1 MRRRIAVWL
10 PAAIAALSA
19 VGALAA
25 EDAPQ
30 VANPVGYWDDYEMI
44 IQADMPLRGTLRQVY
59 VDRASGW
66 VARVT
71 GKLPYGTKLV
81 ARDYVGVP
89 DGKGGWKTEND
100 GLVPGNPTTVLMLQ
114 KERGWGTSH
123 PESIR
128 IGEWEFGLYTPAGKP
143 IDADFEKACMPC
155 HKQVA
160 ATDYNFL
167 VTDYFAGFASNR
179 PRP

>member
-1 MRRRIAVWL
+1 
-10 PAAIAALSA
+10 
-19 VGALAA
+19 
-25 EDAPQ
+25 
-30 VANPVGYWDDYEMI
+30 MI
-44 IQADMPLRGTLRQVY
+44 IQADMPAARHVAAGVCR
-59 VDRASGW
+59 RASGW
-66 VARVT
+66 VARIT
-71 GKLPYGTKLV
+71 GKLPYGTKLA

-100 GLVPGNPTTVLMLQ
+100 RLVPGNPTTVLMLQ
-114 KERGWGTSH
+114 KERDWGTSH

-167 VTDYFAGFASNR
+167 VTNCFAGFASNR